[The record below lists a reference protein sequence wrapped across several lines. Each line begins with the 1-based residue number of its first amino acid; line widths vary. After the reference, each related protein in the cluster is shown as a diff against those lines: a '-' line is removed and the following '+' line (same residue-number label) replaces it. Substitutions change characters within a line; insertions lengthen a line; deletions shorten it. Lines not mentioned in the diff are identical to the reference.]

1 MTEALDPLAAALAD
15 RYTIERRLGTGG
27 MAHVYLARDLRH
39 ERLVALKVLRPE
51 LGAVLGSQRFLT
63 EIRTTAQLVH
73 PHILPLLDSGEA
85 AGLLWYTMPYVE
97 GESLRERLQRE
108 TQLAIPEAVRLAHEV
123 ALALQAAHRR
133 GIIHRD
139 IKPENILLQ
148 DGTALVADFGIAL
161 AMREAGGTRLT
172 ESGFSLGTPQY
183 MSPEQASGRQVDP
196 RTDVY
201 SLGAVLY
208 EMLAG
213 VAPHTGPTV
222 PAIIARL
229 MSENPTPIRTLR
241 TTVSQ
246 ELAELVH
253 RSLAKTPADRYPT
266 AGAMAEALSAP
277 ALTSAPPELQRM
289 EGPTPGAAELSPQ
302 GKPWRWSRRALRV
315 AVLVLVLGGVALLV
329 TRQLGNAPDAR
340 ATRLLILPMVNETRP
355 DLEWLASGLTD
366 EITTYA
372 ASMSG
377 LSVIARASAE
387 RLKGTTQSLH
397 DLGRDLDVP
406 YLLTSTLRAERE
418 TDSARV
424 VAALVRAADETEVWS
439 TTVHVSLGD
448 PRTVETQVI
457 TRVGDGLRERLRAG
471 KAAKLAR
478 SSNPEA
484 YQLYL
489 QAADPTYSFALSSE
503 RVQES
508 ERLLEQATQLD
519 PKFAAAHGR
528 LALLRTYWIWFG
540 EGKLDQ
546 RTEQVEEAANR
557 ALALDS
563 SERYARLAEGIR
575 LMALNRMD
583 DAQSATEAVL
593 RDYPDDPTALLTRG
607 TVALCSRKYDAAR
620 QALERV
626 IVVNPL
632 VADNIAT
639 LAVLELEATGKLDR
653 VIPLYDRAI
662 RLWQEDFSR
671 RDLQWNV
678 TRLRRIAGDTSAT
691 ARLRTMAQDTAF
703 FRVMLGVGSLMPSM
717 WNVLDEFATE
727 DDWRRASARA
737 RQGDSLGWR
746 GRGTYFALVRALFRG
761 ERTRARDLATS
772 LLPRL
777 DSTRLSA
784 NSWQQLAAQGLVAGV
799 AGDTV
804 VSNRY
809 LDRAEAEG
817 CGTPTYFYAP
827 IELPLFPAI
836 VQVTNGDTAGARAGL
851 ERMFATQRWPSRAAL
866 QGHPVLGA
874 LVQPGR

>member
-1 MTEALDPLAAALAD
+1 MTEPPAPLAAALAD

-27 MAHVYLARDLRH
+27 MADVYLAKDLRH

-51 LGAVLGSQRFLT
+51 LAAVLGSQRFLS

-85 AGLLWYTMPYVE
+85 AGQLWYTMPFVE
-97 GESLRERLQRE
+97 GETLRQRLQRE
-108 TQLAIPEAVRLAHEV
+108 TQLTVPEAVRLAREV

-148 DGTALVADFGIAL
+148 DGAALVADFGIAVAL
-161 AMREAGGTRLT
+161 REAGGTRLT
-172 ESGFSLGTPQY
+172 ETGFALGTPQY
-183 MSPEQASGRQVDP
+183 MSPEQAAGSQVDP

-213 VAPHTGPTV
+213 EPPHSGPTV
-222 PAIIARL
+222 PAIMARL
-229 MSENPTPIRTLR
+229 MSENPTPLRTLR
-241 TTVSQ
+241 PTVSQ
-246 ELAELVH
+246 GLAELVH

-266 AGAMAEALSAP
+266 AGALADALASPMPSAVEP
-277 ALTSAPPELQRM
+277 
-289 EGPTPGAAELSPQ
+289 SPS
-302 GKPWRWSRRALRV
+302 GKTRPWSRRALTV
-315 AVLVLVLGGVALLV
+315 ATLVLALGGVVLLA
-329 TRQLGNAPDAR
+329 TRRLRNASDLP
-340 ATRLLILPMVNETRP
+340 ATRLLILPMVNETGP

-372 ASMSG
+372 TSMSG

-387 RLKGTTQSLH
+387 RLRGTTQSLR

-406 YLLTSTLRAERE
+406 WLLTSTLRAERGA
-418 TDSARV
+418 DSARV

-439 TTVHVSLGD
+439 TTVHVSLSD

-471 KAAKLAR
+471 KAAQLAR

-484 YQLYL
+484 YQLFL
-489 QAADPTYSFALSSE
+489 QSADPTYSFALSTE

-508 ERLLEQATQLD
+508 ERLLVEATQLD
-519 PKFAAAHGR
+519 PRFAAAHGR

-540 EGKLDQ
+540 EGDLEQ
-546 RTEQVEEAANR
+546 RMERVEEAATR
-557 ALALDS
+557 ALELDAK
-563 SERYARLAEGIR
+563 ERYARLAEGVR
-575 LMALNRMD
+575 LMALNRVD
-583 DAQSATEAVL
+583 EARSVTEAVL
-593 RDYPDDPTALLTRG
+593 RDYPDDPTALLTKG
-607 TVALCSRKYDAAR
+607 TISLCSRQYDAAR
-620 QALERV
+620 DALERV
-626 IVVNPL
+626 ITVNPL

-639 LAVLELEATGKLDR
+639 LGALELEATGRLDR
-653 VIPLYDRAI
+653 AIPLYDRAI

-691 ARLRTMAQDTAF
+691 ALLGTMARDTVF
-703 FRVMLGVGSLMPSM
+703 FRFTLGAGSLMPSM

-727 DDWRRASARA
+727 DDWRWASTRA
-737 RQGDSLGWR
+737 RQADSLGWP

-761 ERTRARDLATS
+761 ERTRARELAGG

-777 DSTRLSA
+777 DSTRLSV
-784 NSWQQLAAQGLVAGV
+784 NSWQHLAGQGLVAGV
-799 AGDTV
+799 AGDTALAA
-804 VSNRY
+804 RY

-817 CGTPTYFYAP
+817 CGIPSQLFAP
-827 IELPLFPAI
+827 VELPLFRAI
-836 VQVTNGDTAGARAGL
+836 VQVANQDSAGARAGL
-851 ERMFATQRWPSRAAL
+851 ERMFATQSWPSRAAL
-866 QGHPVLGA
+866 LGHPVLGP
-874 LVQPGR
+874 LVRSGR